1 MVVDISWLGQEA
13 KTLHDIFGGIFYGF
27 ITTLLLLGVF
37 VEYAILLHSYSE
49 VTNTLAGLT
58 DALAERLGD
67 LNNFQMVLSKM
78 ADKLGEM
85 SASWVSVKET
95 LTVALSF
102 VGFFVLYFSVY
113 VAEGI
118 HLFAWTLCY
127 VFSPLL
133 IALFVLPA
141 TSGATKALYRTLF
154 EIACWKIV
162 WSTLATLLWSTSVTN
177 INQPGADV
185 NFVSVIC
192 LNLLLASSL
201 LATPWVVHAMATTGL
216 AGFSRSLGAIAVGTA
231 TITPGKVFGTAK
243 NGVSETARKVSS
255 FKKSS
260 DRGQSQRSMAG
271 SSKSQTS
278 E

>member
-1 MVVDISWLGQEA
+1 
-13 KTLHDIFGGIFYGF
+13 
-27 ITTLLLLGVF
+27 
-37 VEYAILLHSYSE
+37 
-49 VTNTLAGLT
+49 
-58 DALAERLGD
+58 
-67 LNNFQMVLSKM
+67 MVLSKM

-102 VGFFVLYFSVY
+102 IGFFVLYFSVY

-133 IALFVLPA
+133 IAFFVLPA

-154 EIACWKIV
+154 EIGCWKIV
-162 WSTLATLLWSTSVTN
+162 WSTLATLLWSTSLTN

-192 LNLLLASSL
+192 LNLMLASSL

-216 AGFSRSLGAIAVGTA
+216 AGFTRSLGAIAVGAA
-231 TITPGKVFGTAK
+231 TITPGKVLGTAK
-243 NGVSETARKVSS
+243 DGVTGAARRVSS

-260 DRGQSQRSMAG
+260 DKGRGQRLEARSN
-271 SSKSQTS
+271 SHNS
-278 E
+278 ES